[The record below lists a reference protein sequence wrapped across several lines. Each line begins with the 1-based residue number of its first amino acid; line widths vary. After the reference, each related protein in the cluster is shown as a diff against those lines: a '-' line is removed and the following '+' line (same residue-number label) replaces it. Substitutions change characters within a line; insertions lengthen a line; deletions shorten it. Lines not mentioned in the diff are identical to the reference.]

1 MVNISN
7 NTNSSKT
14 YKNLKELHNNNFIG
28 SLLEILRKID
38 IDMIMA
44 WIFQRN
50 KELEFDNKIK

>member
-7 NTNSSKT
+7 NTNSSKKF
-14 YKNLKELHNNNFIG
+14 KNLKELDNNNFIG

-44 WIFQRN
+44 WIFQSN